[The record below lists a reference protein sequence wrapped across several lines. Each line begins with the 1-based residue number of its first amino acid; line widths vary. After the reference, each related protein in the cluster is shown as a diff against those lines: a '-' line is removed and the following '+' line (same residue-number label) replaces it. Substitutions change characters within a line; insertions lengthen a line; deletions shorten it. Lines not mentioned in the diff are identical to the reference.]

1 MASPIAT
8 ITPMGVRASVRSCQD
23 LAMSVGESYLCP
35 IVAVYTYTI
44 SLMTIEIPA
53 TQSTST
59 EGRSTSSPPRMERM
73 DSIPSFIRSMAT
85 QNSAKPMSRDANDSN
100 LPRPYAKRGLFPFA
114 EKLSRSST
122 MALLA
127 RSDREW
133 MLAETIAMLC
143 PKIPAVA

>member
-1 MASPIAT
+1 MASPVAT

-53 TQSTST
+53 TQRTRT
-59 EGRSTSSPPRMERM
+59 EGLSTSSPPKMERM
-73 DSIPSFIRSMAT
+73 DSIPSFIRSIAT
-85 QNSAKPMSRDANDSN
+85 QNSASPMSRDAKDSN
-100 LPRPYAKRGLFPFA
+100 LPRPYAKRGLFPLA
-114 EKLSRSST
+114 EKLSSSRT

-127 RSDREW
+127 KSDRE
-133 MLAETIAMLC
+133 
-143 PKIPAVA
+143 